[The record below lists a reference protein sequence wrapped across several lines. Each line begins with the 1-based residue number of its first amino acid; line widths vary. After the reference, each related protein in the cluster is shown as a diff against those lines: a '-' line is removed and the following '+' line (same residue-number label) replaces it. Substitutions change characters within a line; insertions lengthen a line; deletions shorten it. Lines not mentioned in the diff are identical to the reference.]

1 MKIVNN
7 CIDCVCDFQMRE
19 SYRDK
24 LVHAMPTDLI
34 AKMASVLVIKPYGDK
49 FYVVKS
55 RYGRELL
62 YNILLKEDFKVI
74 SNSDFEGC
82 KDWIEFAKRVRE
94 LINPGECI
102 IYKMNNKKFDEN
114 YELVRNTNYSTNIY
128 SLYKMVMKRDPRAI
142 DEIESLEEAK
152 EIIGMMLGNHYV
164 HNTAYEMLKIFGGKQ
179 R

>member
-7 CIDCVCDFQMRE
+7 CIDCVYDFQMRE
-19 SYRDK
+19 SCRDK

-34 AKMASVLVIKPYGDK
+34 ARMTSVLVIKPYGDK

-55 RYGRELL
+55 RYERELL
-62 YNILLKEDFKVI
+62 YNKLLKEDFKVI
-74 SNSDFEGC
+74 SNSDFEGY
-82 KDWIEFAKRVRE
+82 KDWIEFAERVRE
-94 LINPGECI
+94 LINPGECV

-114 YELVRNTNYSTNIY
+114 YNLVR
-128 SLYKMVMKRDPRAI
+128 VMKRDPRAI

-152 EIIGMMLGNHYV
+152 EIIGMMLGNHYM

>member
-34 AKMASVLVIKPYGDK
+34 ARMASVLVIKPYGDK

-82 KDWIEFAKRVRE
+82 KDWIEFAKAV
-94 LINPGECI
+94 LKPYSSPAAKIYP
-102 IYKMNNKKFDEN
+102 IYKYVGSSNN
-114 YELVRNTNYSTNIY
+114 
-128 SLYKMVMKRDPRAI
+128 
-142 DEIESLEEAK
+142 
-152 EIIGMMLGNHYV
+152 
-164 HNTAYEMLKIFGGKQ
+164 
-179 R
+179 